1 MVSKVKSSAIREY
14 LSDKIGISGCLVL
27 VFVVLVFFFN
37 SPFKQA
43 EILNLN
49 NYRHVSFD
57 KEAELAR
64 IRNSNCSFFDCF
76 NVYRCGHGHHLKRVL
91 IYVYPLTEYSDEK
104 KSTTFVTKEF
114 YKILKTII
122 NSPYY
127 TSNPKEAC
135 LFVPSIDL
143 LNQNLIDKSLVGKAL
158 ASLDYWDNGQNHL
171 VFNMIAGEAP
181 DYSTVTDVQTSD
193 AMIAGAGFNT
203 QTYRYGFDFSIPFY
217 SQMLENFERKTSI
230 SAKRNYFLIASQ
242 LNMYD
247 YHRRLMQEIV
257 LEDSNNNILLLQK
270 CTQEILDDEIS
281 SSPEL
286 VDHDIR
292 CSFPALTPIQ
302 YPEILEQGT
311 FCLVI
316 RGVRLAQ
323 PALLESLAA
332 NCIPV
337 IVADNIVMPFE
348 EVIDWT
354 LASISIREAD
364 LHSIASVLKAISL
377 KRIEELQ
384 RQGRFLY
391 EKYFKDIETIILTM
405 LEELND
411 RVFPHLA
418 LAYQSWNLPNLPN
431 SAQNPLFSPL
441 MGSKSQGFTAVIL
454 TYDRVESLFTLIQ
467 KLALVPSLAK
477 ILVIWNNQKKLPPSM
492 SSFPKISK
500 PIKLIQT
507 KANKLSNRFYPY
519 PDIETEAVLTIDDD
533 ITMLTADELDFGKF
547 IKLFKK

>member
-1 MVSKVKSSAIREY
+1 MVSKIKSSAIREFI
-14 LSDKIGISGCLVL
+14 SDRVGISGCFVL
-27 VFVVLVFFFN
+27 AFVVLVFYLN
-37 SPFKQA
+37 SSFHTA

-49 NYRHVSFD
+49 NYGHIRFD
-57 KEAELAR
+57 KDAELAR
-64 IRNSNCSFFDCF
+64 TRNSNCSFFDCF
-76 NVYRCGHGHHLKRVL
+76 DVYRCGNHHNRVK

-104 KSTTFVTKEF
+104 KSKSFITKEF
-114 YKILKTII
+114 YRILKTII
-122 NSPYY
+122 DSPYY
-127 TSNPKEAC
+127 TPNPREAC
-135 LFVPSIDL
+135 ILVPSIDL

-158 ASLDYWDNGQNHL
+158 ASLDYWNNGRNHL
-171 VFNMIAGEAP
+171 LFNMLPGESP
-181 DYSTVTDVQTSD
+181 DYSTVTDVKT
-193 AMIAGAGFNT
+193 AEAIIAGAGFNT

-217 SQMLENFERKTSI
+217 SPLLENYKVKSYSI
-230 SAKRNYFLIASQ
+230 KKNYFLIASQ

-270 CTQEILDDEIS
+270 CTQEIFEDKIS
-281 SSPEL
+281 SAPDL

-292 CSFPALTPIQ
+292 CSFPALTPIE

-332 NCIPV
+332 GCIPV
-337 IVADNIVMPFE
+337 IVADNIVLPFE

-354 LASISIREAD
+354 LAIIKIREAD
-364 LHSIASVLKAISL
+364 LHSISTVLKSVSRA
-377 KRIEELQ
+377 RIEEMQ
-384 RQGRFLY
+384 IQGRFLY
-391 EKYFKDIETIILTM
+391 EKYFKDIETIVLST

-411 RVFPHLA
+411 RTFPHLA
-418 LAYQSWNLPNLPN
+418 LPYQSWNLQNLPH
-431 SAQNPLFSPL
+431 SAQNPLFLPL

-454 TYDRVESLFTLIQ
+454 TYDRVESLFTLVQ
-467 KLALVPSLAK
+467 KLSLVPSLQK
-477 ILVIWNNQKKLPPSM
+477 ILIIWNNQKKQPPNL

-500 PIKLIQT
+500 PLKLIQT

-519 PDIETEAVLTIDDD
+519 PEIETEAVLTIDDD
-533 ITMLTADELDFGKF
+533 ITMLTSDELDFGNNF
-547 IKLFKK
+547 ILI